1 MRLVHAEYGLSLEMF
16 ENEVS
21 VLVIENR
28 GMMQELIEEL
38 YYQCE
43 GSDGRFVLS
52 AEEKIQD
59 VEKKMEMII
68 DPFSLDINNR
78 KVLTKLYQ
86 EIDELIK
93 ENLYKEQIELNAHIS
108 GFVQYICDLTPYH
121 LNFLQEHS
129 SLDIIKLANVK
140 IEVEEMTMLE
150 RLTDYIGLM
159 GDLCH
164 YCIFVFINLKSY
176 LPDASLE
183 KLYEY
188 ARYHKVQLLLIENQM
203 RNKLDTEM
211 ITIIDVDKCIF

>member
-16 ENEVS
+16 ENEVF

-28 GMMQELIEEL
+28 EMMQELVGEL
-38 YYQCE
+38 CHQCE

-52 AEEKIQD
+52 AKGKIQD
-59 VEKKMEMII
+59 VEKKMEVII
-68 DPFSLDINNR
+68 NPFALDINNR

-86 EIDELIK
+86 EMDELIK
-93 ENLYKEQIELNAHIS
+93 ENLYKEQMELNAHIS
-108 GFVQYICDLTPYH
+108 EFVQHICDLTQYH

-140 IEVEEMTMLE
+140 IEAEEMTLLE

-164 YCIFVFINLKSY
+164 YCIFAFVNLKSY
-176 LPDASLE
+176 LPDDSLE
-183 KLYEY
+183 KMYEY
-188 ARYHKVQLLLIENQM
+188 ARYHKIQLLLIEDQV
-203 RNKLDTEM
+203 RTRLDTER